1 MAIVMVPFVIHL
13 AMHFI
18 KCTFSVFRKIAY
30 NLSSYIS
37 CHVCFTLYLHFKIST
52 NAKLET

>member
-30 NLSSYIS
+30 NFSSYIS
-37 CHVCFTLYLHFKIST
+37 CHVCFTSYLHFKIST